1 MNPGIAAGAVW
12 QVPAGEPAVLPV
24 GMVRFVEPNF
34 KPLYE
39 PVLIPNR
46 NKEPTWAGERPFAVV
61 GAKAGNTV
69 QVMPVGAE
77 QVGQKLAAPLS
88 LGHTSVSVFSDA
100 IFG

>member
-1 MNPGIAAGAVW
+1 
-12 QVPAGEPAVLPV
+12 
-24 GMVRFVEPNF
+24 MVRFVEPDF

-46 NKEPTWAGERPFAVV
+46 NKEPIRPGERPLAIV
-61 GAKAGNTV
+61 GAKAGNAT

-77 QVGQKLAAPLS
+77 QVGQKPTAPLS

>member
-1 MNPGIAAGAVW
+1 MPFG
-12 QVPAGEPAVLPV
+12 
-24 GMVRFVEPNF
+24 RFRLESQRYF
-34 KPLYE
+34 RLGWSASSSRILSLYE